1 MTDALAAPLQWFLGL
16 PDVVL
21 VFCYAL
27 LTAIATGLGALPFL
41 FVKSISSRVVGYAN
55 AIAAGL
61 MMGASFGLVSE
72 GTHYGRI
79 ETLGGAVIGV
89 VFILVTQYLLEGQDE
104 EELVFGAA
112 TGESAR
118 KMLLMLIVMTV
129 HSFSEGVAV
138 GVSFG
143 GGVTLATLI
152 TVAIAIHNIP
162 EGVAITAVLRPQGIS
177 VPKSAWWSVVSSLP
191 QPLMAVPAFLFVDAF
206 RPALPWGLGFAAGAM
221 LFMVL
226 VELLPEAF
234 DQGHR
239 APVATLTTASI
250 VAMVL
255 FQRLL

>member
-1 MTDALAAPLQWFLGL
+1 MNALSQA

-21 VFCYAL
+21 VFGYAL
-27 LTAIATGLGALPFL
+27 LTALATGLGALPFL
-41 FVKSISSRVVGYAN
+41 FVRTLSDRFVSYAN

-61 MMGASFGLVSE
+61 MVGASFGLVSE
-72 GTHYGRI
+72 GTLHGRLD
-79 ETLGGAVIGV
+79 TLGGAVLGV
-89 VFILVTQYLLEGQDE
+89 LFILATQRLLGGYDE
-104 EELVFGAA
+104 EKLVFGAA

-118 KMLLMLIVMTV
+118 KVLLMLVVMTV

-143 GGVTLATLI
+143 GGMTLATLI
-152 TVAIAIHNIP
+152 TAAIAIHNVP
-162 EGVAITAVLRPQGIS
+162 EGVAITAVLRPQGVS
-177 VPKSAWWSVVSSLP
+177 VPRAAGWSIVSSLP
-191 QPLMAVPAFLFVDAF
+191 QPIMAVPAFLFVEAF

-234 DQGHR
+234 HQGR
-239 APVATLTTASI
+239 RSDVALLTT
-250 VAMVL
+250 VAIISMVL

>member
-1 MTDALAAPLQWFLGL
+1 MKALSQA

-21 VFCYAL
+21 VFGYAL
-27 LTAIATGLGALPFL
+27 LTALATGLGALPFL
-41 FVKSISSRVVGYAN
+41 FVRTLSDRFVSYAN

-61 MMGASFGLVSE
+61 MVGASFGLVSE
-72 GTHYGRI
+72 GTLHGRLD
-79 ETLGGAVIGV
+79 TLGGAVLGV
-89 VFILVTQYLLEGQDE
+89 LFILATQRLLGGYDE
-104 EELVFGAA
+104 EKLVFGAA

-118 KMLLMLIVMTV
+118 KVLLMLVVMTV

-143 GGVTLATLI
+143 GGMTLATLI
-152 TVAIAIHNIP
+152 TAAIAIHNVP
-162 EGVAITAVLRPQGIS
+162 EGVAITAVLRPQGVS
-177 VPKSAWWSVVSSLP
+177 VPRAAGWSIVSSLP
-191 QPLMAVPAFLFVDAF
+191 QPIMAVPAFLFVEAF

-234 DQGHR
+234 DQGR
-239 APVATLTTASI
+239 RSDVALLTT
-250 VAMVL
+250 VAIISMVL